1 MSRPCLAHHRVGALD
16 VGAETLAPGAIVTVE
31 GKGLLV
37 DDGEPFGHAPLGFLE
52 RGARG
57 DLGAHGVDH
66 VVDVAPEGLEP
77 VAAGDVTVAHDDV
90 REVELSEAVERR
102 YPVLRIA
109 VAHKGRP
116 ADDGVARDD
125 DLLPRQVDEHVPLGV
140 RPPEVEEVD
149 LAVAPVELHRL
160 LEGDRRQRR
169 PERPDLGEIRL
180 GEADGGLQPRA
191 LGGRPGRG
199 EVGLELGDLL
209 RALAD
214 VVLDPLEPLAHH
226 GLARE
231 LVGDDLRVRV
241 GGGVHLVAVPVVPVE
256 VRVDHV
262 AHRLRRDLAQPFHDD
277 AGRRGLRVCVDDGHA
292 VVALDDRRVRVHL
305 VGRRGDRDVH
315 AVGDLLDLEPC
326 VAGALSLVTAAV
338 HHRHSSFPDSPRG
351 AHRRAS
357 AAAARLARPRSQTR
371 LAARSAEPPRPPLGS
386 HDHVP
391 RLASRRAPPSLR
403 GRRSARTT
411 TFPDS
416 PRGALRRASAA
427 AARLARPRSQTRL
440 AARVAEPPPPPLG
453 SHDPL
458 HRRASPGGPR
468 GGATRRAA
476 RDLSRSLHRAG
487 GLLAPRGARRGRARG
502 EGLRRRRRDRV
513 REPGRHRARPLL
525 QLSLP
530 LRADGRAARDVPAHD
545 AAGPLDL
552 RGREVLGL
560 QVPGGGRA
568 ARVRHRVRQ
577 ARLVNV
583 QRGVRAGAGARHGA
597 QGRRHHSPARRTLEL
612 RAPRHVAHAPL
623 GARDREP
630 HDHRHEPQHPA
641 GRGRARDRLQSRG
654 DPAGGTPARRL
665 HRDRRPRARPVAPRA
680 GGPPRRPVAL
690 ADEARHLQ
698 AMAPSRGVSGG
709 SAMND
714 ARQGRLGRRDFLT
727 GAAGLALAF
736 PCGAGAQPQGGTL
749 TYAST
754 ALPPNIEPHMQ
765 GLDIWQQRKPLIY
778 ENLIWVDESLE
789 AKPELA
795 ERWEQRSPTEYVFR
809 LRRGVRF
816 HGGKELD
823 AEDVKYTYDRVRDP
837 KVSPGANDLLVIK
850 QIDVLDAHTV
860 RFVLHAPAA
869 TFLINLGG
877 KYNGVIPKGA
887 AGDGRELLT
896 RAMGTGPFG
905 VEEFDPSRRLVLKRH
920 AAYWGPTKPALE
932 RIVFQAIPDESS
944 IVAGL
949 RTGQVTMAQFS
960 SALSFQVAR
969 GIATLK
975 TIQAP
980 STRWVVLDLAGDM
993 EPTSKPEARQAIAL
1007 ALDRQA
1013 ILQIAGAGLGQP
1025 LGVLAAGMRAWAMP
1039 WQELPNQQ
1047 RDLARARA
1055 LLSKAGYPGRVPM
1068 KIRNIVGFP
1077 ALGAALPVI
1086 VDNLR
1091 EASIDVQVETVDGG
1105 VWIKDWI
1112 VPQSPPTMNEWG
1124 GFVDPDQAFHRHFH
1138 SAPGG
1143 KDFRRW
1149 NSKKADELLDAGR
1162 ATLERAK
1169 RKQIYDQVQRLMAE
1183 DPITVPLYSPDLLYA
1198 MQKSVKGFA
1207 PHPTGFLYGLRWV
1220 SL

>member
-1 MSRPCLAHHRVGALD
+1 MSRPYLAHHRVGALD

-37 DDGEPFGHAPLGFLE
+37 HEGEPFGHALLGFLE

-109 VAHKGRP
+109 VANKGRP

-125 DLLPRQVDEHVPLGV
+125 DLLPRQVDEPVPLGV

-160 LEGDRRQRR
+160 LEGDRRQRW
-169 PERPDLGEIRL
+169 PERPELGEIRL

-292 VVALDDRRVRVHL
+292 IVALDDRRVRVHL

-326 VAGALSLVTAAV
+326 VADALSLVTAAV
-338 HHRHSSFPDSPRG
+338 HHRHSSFTDSPRG
-351 AHRRAS
+351 AR
-357 AAAARLARPRSQTR
+357 
-371 LAARSAEPPRPPLGS
+371 
-386 HDHVP
+386 
-391 RLASRRAPPSLR
+391 
-403 GRRSARTT
+403 
-411 TFPDS
+411 
-416 PRGALRRASAA
+416 RRASAA

-440 AARVAEPPPPPLG
+440 AARVAEPPRPPLG
-453 SHDPL
+453 SHDHSRKRGLPRRDTMRWRVRAQGCARFSCRGGRADGAETRRRPARDPDGRRRPEERGPRGRL
-458 HRRASPGGPR
+458 HPPGGPR
-468 GGATRRAA
+468 GRATRRAA
-476 RDLSRSLHRAG
+476 RDLSRSLYRAG

-513 REPGRHRARPLL
+513 RAPGRHRARPLL

-597 QGRRHHSPARRTLEL
+597 QGRRHHAPARRTLEL
-612 RAPRHVAHAPL
+612 RASRHVAHAPL

-641 GRGRARDRLQSRG
+641 RRGRARDRLQSRG

-690 ADEARHLQ
+690 ADEARHLH

-714 ARQGRLGRRDFLT
+714 ARPGRLGRRDFLT

-754 ALPPNIEPHMQ
+754 ALPPNLEPHMQ

-850 QIDVLDAHTV
+850 QLDVLDAHTV

-896 RAMGTGPFG
+896 RAIGTGPFG
-905 VEEFDPSRRLVLKRH
+905 VEEFDPSRRLVLNRH

-944 IVAGL
+944 IVAGPPP
-949 RTGQVTMAQFS
+949 RPGA
-960 SALSFQVAR
+960 VA
-969 GIATLK
+969 
-975 TIQAP
+975 P
-980 STRWVVLDLAGDM
+980 
-993 EPTSKPEARQAIAL
+993 
-1007 ALDRQA
+1007 
-1013 ILQIAGAGLGQP
+1013 
-1025 LGVLAAGMRAWAMP
+1025 
-1039 WQELPNQQ
+1039 
-1047 RDLARARA
+1047 
-1055 LLSKAGYPGRVPM
+1055 
-1068 KIRNIVGFP
+1068 F
-1077 ALGAALPVI
+1077 
-1086 VDNLR
+1086 
-1091 EASIDVQVETVDGG
+1091 
-1105 VWIKDWI
+1105 
-1112 VPQSPPTMNEWG
+1112 SPP
-1124 GFVDPDQAFHRHFH
+1124 PPLHR
-1138 SAPGG
+1138 
-1143 KDFRRW
+1143 
-1149 NSKKADELLDAGR
+1149 
-1162 ATLERAK
+1162 
-1169 RKQIYDQVQRLMAE
+1169 
-1183 DPITVPLYSPDLLYA
+1183 
-1198 MQKSVKGFA
+1198 
-1207 PHPTGFLYGLRWV
+1207 
-1220 SL
+1220 